1 MPRNKEAD
9 KVAKEGT
16 ILLTPI
22 DTTYTLASLK
32 RITKTKAY
40 QVINNLWAIIVPMN
54 YNNLL
59 IKYNLKLDK
68 LYLDQASL
76 GCILVA
82 RSYYRDF
89 IDYYYYFYYYDTIF
103 YYSCRQRKSLLHF
116 YFCPKSNTHKSL
128 YKGYLLEA
136 IPWLLRTIK
145 GSTRL
150 VNQLMASKFY
160 QTVCP
165 LYSRDKL
172 DY

>member
-1 MPRNKEAD
+1 M
-9 KVAKEGT
+9 
-16 ILLTPI
+16 LLTPI
-22 DTTYTLASLK
+22 DTIYTLVSLK
-32 RITKTKAY
+32 RITKAKAY
-40 QVINNLWAIIVPMN
+40 QAVNSLWTIIVPLS
-54 YNNLL
+54 YNNLH
-59 IKYNLKLDK
+59 IKYDLKLDK
-68 LYLDQASL
+68 LHLDQTSL
-76 GCILVA
+76 GYILMI

-89 IDYYYYFYYYDTIF
+89 TDYYLCFYYYNTIF